1 MKRLCALALSSLFVS
16 CLVASNRRG
25 SRRWRQ
31 DSRPCT
37 KQLRKRGK
45 DFSRGGQPLT
55 AGAGLCRSRKV
66 CGGGAS
72 VYVGAEDFPNR
83 AWRISHRYRRHAQQ
97 PGGPRLHVRPVC
109 PGGALADA
117 RSGHQQETP
126 GLRLSR
132 RGVECRES
140 VPASRGPGQPE
151 KAEPLYRRALAIRKR
166 ARWAVPSRGPE
177 DAGKTLPMPCEN

>member
-1 MKRLCALALSSLFVS
+1 MMKRLCALALSPLFVS

-37 KQLRKRGK
+37 RQLRKRGK

-55 AGAGLCRSRKV
+55 AGAGLCRPRKV

-83 AWRISHRYRRHAQQ
+83 AMANSHRCRRHAQQ

-117 RSGHQQETP
+117 RAGPSHPEVPKTLEKPCQCPAEIRACRRG
-126 GLRLSR
+126 GLAGAACQKLSR
-132 RGVECRES
+132 
-140 VPASRGPGQPE
+140 
-151 KAEPLYRRALAIRKR
+151 KAELNR
-166 ARWAVPSRGPE
+166 SRHPV
-177 DAGKTLPMPCEN
+177 